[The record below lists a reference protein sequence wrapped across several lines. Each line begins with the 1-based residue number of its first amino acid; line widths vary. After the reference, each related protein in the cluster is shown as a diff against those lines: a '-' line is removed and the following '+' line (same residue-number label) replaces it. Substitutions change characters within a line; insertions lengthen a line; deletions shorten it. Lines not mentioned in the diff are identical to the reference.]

1 MFAEKE
7 RQNLTSKK
15 ARDNQSPHSITTNFD
30 KVLQKS
36 LKQKLFDQTTKN
48 DLMQEAL
55 TQQKETFK
63 NILEDLKHQHEAR
76 IFEMENTLTLTQQ
89 LVRQQASKLKDQVE
103 KLVLSDNVIEQL
115 IAENE
120 NLTFKLS
127 LTKIRD

>member
-7 RQNLTSKK
+7 RQNLASKK
-15 ARDNQSPHSITTNFD
+15 AKDNQSPHSITTNFD

-63 NILEDLKHQHEAR
+63 NILEGETIGRQKVFLLPYLR
-76 IFEMENTLTLTQQ
+76 IYILHSF
-89 LVRQQASKLKDQVE
+89 AH
-103 KLVLSDNVIEQL
+103 
-115 IAENE
+115 
-120 NLTFKLS
+120 
-127 LTKIRD
+127 

>member
-15 ARDNQSPHSITTNFD
+15 AKDNQSPHSITTNFD

-63 NILEDLKHQHEAR
+63 NILEGETIGRQKVFFLPYLR
-76 IFEMENTLTLTQQ
+76 IYILHSF
-89 LVRQQASKLKDQVE
+89 AH
-103 KLVLSDNVIEQL
+103 
-115 IAENE
+115 
-120 NLTFKLS
+120 
-127 LTKIRD
+127 